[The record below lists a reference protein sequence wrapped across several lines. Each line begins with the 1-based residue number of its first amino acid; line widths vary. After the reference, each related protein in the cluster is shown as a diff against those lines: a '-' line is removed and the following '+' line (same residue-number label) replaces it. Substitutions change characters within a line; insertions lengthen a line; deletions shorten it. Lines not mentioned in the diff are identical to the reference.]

1 MVMPINAG
9 KPDEDIRKRLNR
21 IEGQI
26 KGIQRM
32 VAEGKPCRD
41 ILTQIAAAR
50 AALHSVG
57 SLILERHAM
66 SCLENALLTQD
77 KEKAIEELTRTVESF
92 IRFAD

>member
-1 MVMPINAG
+1 MPVNAG

-41 ILTQIAAAR
+41 ILTQIAAAGLR
-50 AALHSVG
+50 STV
-57 SLILERHAM
+57 LEASSWRGMPCPAWRT
-66 SCLENALLTQD
+66 LLTQD
-77 KEKAIEELTRTVESF
+77 KEKAIESLQDR
-92 IRFAD
+92 